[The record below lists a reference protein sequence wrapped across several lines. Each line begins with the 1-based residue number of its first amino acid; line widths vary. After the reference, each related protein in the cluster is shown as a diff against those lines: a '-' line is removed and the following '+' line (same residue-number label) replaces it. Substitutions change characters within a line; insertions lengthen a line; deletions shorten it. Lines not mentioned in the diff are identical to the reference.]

1 MIIVSFAITT
11 MKLITE
17 LPLFSG
23 MSFIDLRM
31 PWIHVDLVK
40 EGKWIK
46 ENFPHGR
53 ASLFSVNC
61 VRDFA

>member
-1 MIIVSFAITT
+1 MLCNYHNEIDYRAASV
-11 MKLITE
+11 LRDE
-17 LPLFSG
+17 LYRSQNALDPCY
-23 MSFIDLRM
+23 
-31 PWIHVDLVK
+31 LVK

-53 ASLFSVNC
+53 ASPFSVNC